1 MKKFFFGLSVL
12 IVTCTTVNAQ
22 VKIKADTTKAKA
34 KVTMVKKMPIKP
46 AVPLLKNEND
56 SFSYALGLNIGN
68 NLKEQGL
75 DGVNYSVM
83 QKALD
88 DVNKKNPVL
97 LDQTQ
102 ANKTIQQ
109 RLKTISDKK
118 AAKAKQEGE
127 EFLVKNSKRPE
138 VITLPDGLQYEILKK
153 SDSVSASP
161 KEQDTV
167 IANYKGTLV
176 DGTEFDNSYKRGQPL
191 TVPVS
196 GVILGWTEILQLM
209 HIGDKYKVYIPSKLG
224 YGERGAGASIPGGAT
239 LIFEME
245 LLGIKPGKAK

>member
-1 MKKFFFGLSVL
+1 MKKFFFGLSVFTL
-12 IVTCTTVNAQ
+12 TVATVNAQ
-22 VKIKADTTKAKA
+22 VKPKADTSAV
-34 KVTMVKKMPIKP
+34 KVKPTVKIVTVKP
-46 AVPLLKNEND
+46 AISILKNEND

-75 DGVNYSVM
+75 EGVNYSVM

-88 DVNKKNPVL
+88 DVYKSKPVL

-109 RLKTISDKK
+109 RLKSISDKK
-118 AAKAKQEGE
+118 SAKAKAAGI
-127 EFLVKNSKRPE
+127 EFLATNAKRPS

-153 SDSVSASP
+153 SDSVSESP
-161 KEQDTV
+161 RAQDTV
-167 IANYKGTLV
+167 VANYKGTLI
-176 DGTEFDNSYKRGQPL
+176 DGTEFDNSYKRGEPL

-209 HIGDKYKVYIPSKLG
+209 HIGDKYKVYIPSQLA
-224 YGERGAGASIPGGAT
+224 YGEKGAGNAIPGGAT

-245 LLGIKPGKAK
+245 LLGIKPAKAK